1 MATFALLSTKVLPE
15 KCATS
20 GSDDD
25 VGEESALLIFVLKKL
40 FQLELIEYVDQLID
54 LPSFS
59 SRSHVLKPT
68 RLQHS

>member
-40 FQLELIEYVDQLID
+40 FQLELIEPTLETS
-54 LPSFS
+54 PSANN
-59 SRSHVLKPT
+59 
-68 RLQHS
+68 